1 MLILSKPSRIMLN
14 QVQIPTYADYESDV
28 KSVADLKEKL
38 IRKILTQA
46 ALQISTLGNELKLDD
61 KLCEQIFS
69 TVKYTIVY
77 ETDLLHNRHLDQMIL
92 CSFYAV
98 CKTSQ
103 VNIKFIDIKV
113 KYEECSQHNKT
124 MHQELIW
131 NVEHN
136 GSAKIDIIKFYN
148 SLFVPRL
155 KLYIT
160 SLKDH
165 M

>member
-1 MLILSKPSRIMLN
+1 MLGQVHILTNI
-14 QVQIPTYADYESDV
+14 DYETDV
-28 KSVADLKEKL
+28 KSIADSKEKL

-46 ALQISTLGNELKLDD
+46 AVQISTLGSELKLDD
-61 KLCEQIFS
+61 RLCEQVFS
-69 TVKYTIVY
+69 TVKYIIIY
-77 ETDLLHNRHLDQMIL
+77 EADLLHNHHLDQMIL

-103 VNIKFIDIKV
+103 NNIKFIDIKV
-113 KYEECSQHNKT
+113 KYEECSQHNKS

-136 GSAKIDIIKFYN
+136 GSAKLDIIKFYN
-148 SLFVPRL
+148 SVFVPKL

-160 SLKDH
+160 SLKDQT
-165 M
+165 